1 MPLPTLAGRLISRPL
16 GGCAMIASAAR
27 MNPKIV
33 AASAALSLIASACA
47 RSSSPPLLGDPAPEF
62 SLVSADGSGLSLGDI
77 LADSNALLYFN
88 MAYG

>member
-1 MPLPTLAGRLISRPL
+1 
-16 GGCAMIASAAR
+16 

-33 AASAALSLIASACA
+33 AASAVLSLVASACA
-47 RSSSPPLLGDPAPEF
+47 RSLPPSLGDPAPEF
-62 SLVSADGSGLSLGDI
+62 SLVSADGSALSLGDV